1 MSSKICSSIDG
12 SGVTLANVSARYG
25 YFMASFLAFFYS
37 HQWEQQHC
45 GSQIAFFA
53 GGPSHAILFRTI
65 VMGVVISTRQL
76 QLELQKKEGRRE
88 KEGLIGNSRDSCAL
102 QLTNEH

>member
-76 QLELQKKEGRRE
+76 QLELQKRKGRVDRKFE
-88 KEGLIGNSRDSCAL
+88 RVRDSCAL

>member
-1 MSSKICSSIDG
+1 MYQLQGQPVDAENVYGVALTLDG
-12 SGVTLANVSARYG
+12 RYG

-37 HQWEQQHC
+37 HQWEQQQHC

-76 QLELQKKEGRRE
+76 QPRRE
-88 KEGLIGNSRDSCAL
+88 A
-102 QLTNEH
+102 

>member
-1 MSSKICSSIDG
+1 MLKGTRNCTNQPVDAENVYGVALTLDG
-12 SGVTLANVSARYG
+12 RYG

-37 HQWEQQHC
+37 HQWEQQQHC

-76 QLELQKKEGRRE
+76 QPRRE
-88 KEGLIGNSRDSCAL
+88 A
-102 QLTNEH
+102 

>member
-1 MSSKICSSIDG
+1 M
-12 SGVTLANVSARYG
+12 LALRYG

-76 QLELQKKEGRRE
+76 QCASVKAEEKRRVDRKFE
-88 KEGLIGNSRDSCAL
+88 RLMLL

>member
-1 MSSKICSSIDG
+1 M
-12 SGVTLANVSARYG
+12 LALRYG

-37 HQWEQQHC
+37 HQWEQRWFAAEQQHC

-76 QLELQKKEGRRE
+76 QCASLGKGRRE
-88 KEGLIGNSRDSCAL
+88 KKG
-102 QLTNEH
+102 

>member
-1 MSSKICSSIDG
+1 MSIRNSISG
-12 SGVTLANVSARYG
+12 SVTLANVCARYG

-76 QLELQKKEGRRE
+76 QLELQKRKGRVDRKFE
-88 KEGLIGNSRDSCAL
+88 RVRDSCAL

>member
-1 MSSKICSSIDG
+1 MSSRNSISG
-12 SGVTLANVSARYG
+12 SVTLANVCARYG

-76 QLELQKKEGRRE
+76 QLELQKRKGRVDRKFE
-88 KEGLIGNSRDSCAL
+88 RLMCSSADK
-102 QLTNEH
+102 

>member
-1 MSSKICSSIDG
+1 MSSRNSISG
-12 SGVTLANVSARYG
+12 SVTLANVCARYG

-76 QLELQKKEGRRE
+76 QLELQKRKGRVDRKFE
-88 KEGLIGNSRDSCAL
+88 RVRDSCAL